1 MKDLDVVLEALY
13 AELVPE
19 GNWDNLPY
27 LNKFRAKELLK
38 AELADL
44 KYYYEEENDKAW
56 QEGYEQGYE
65 QGLEESEE

>member
-13 AELVPE
+13 AELVPD
-19 GNWDNLPY
+19 GTWDNLPY

-44 KYYYEEENDKAW
+44 EYYYEEEIDKAY
-56 QEGYEQGYE
+56 QEGYE